1 MLTPTKETMQ
11 QEIDRLRRRIAELE
25 AREQTSVL
33 PNIIYGET
41 SLHANQMRYSVYE
54 SEQKFRSFFE
64 QSWDGLVLVNNE
76 GRIIAWNQ
84 GAERI
89 WGLTRQEVLG
99 ELVWDVQ
106 FRVAPPEKRSQETY
120 EKARKTTKRFLNGEP
135 LPFAGKWIG
144 QEIQRPDGHC
154 RTVHSMVFPIQT
166 NNGLFIGSIVRDIT
180 ELKKIE
186 EGLRESEERHRV
198 ISELISDYVYA
209 ACISQHHTFGLQ
221 WVSGA
226 FERITGYT
234 QQDLRDAELWE
245 QIIHP
250 DDRSRVH
257 NVHHSILQNQEIVV
271 EYRIITSK
279 NETRWLR
286 DYMRTLP
293 CKNPTC
299 VCRIVGAV
307 QDITEDRRAAE
318 ALLEARDAAQAANR
332 AKSEFLG
339 NISHEIRTPLNA
351 IIGMTNLLMDA
362 NLTPEEQEFV
372 EIARSSGK
380 SLLVIINDI
389 LDFVRIESETL
400 ELEYQPFGLHECIEE
415 VLHIVQPE
423 ADEKGL
429 TIHTVLDDTI
439 PQHYIGDV
447 AYIRQILVKL
457 LGNAV
462 KFTRQGSIV
471 LKITSDGP
479 TSSHT
484 KQQTCDAPAHM
495 LHVQIQDSGIGIP
508 HEQMPYLFQPFR
520 QLDGSITRSYGGTG
534 LGLVTCKRLAE
545 MMGGSIWVESEVG
558 KGSIFHVTF
567 AVDTTAHAP
576 LPGVSAPDTSSSLP
590 PMPRSMQP
598 KLHILL
604 AEDNTINQR
613 VMQRMLEHIG
623 YRADFAANGFE
634 VLEALERQCYDVLF
648 MDINMPEMDGLQA
661 TRRIREILPANQ
673 QPWIIALLTPTMHA
687 DAATWVLSSGMNDEL
702 HKPVRLE
709 ELEKA
714 LHRVPRFAFR
724 VPCTGPAI
732 DTQVLEQFVST
743 VGQNKPSMLEELV
756 NIFLNDTQQKI
767 DALHTALQQGN
778 SNDIIQH
785 AQAVVSNSAQ
795 LGATTLSMLCKE
807 IEYIGRSQNLKN
819 ANELL
824 EQVKIEYQRVRTAL
838 APFLVNQ
845 PA

>member
-11 QEIDRLRRRIAELE
+11 QEIERLRRRIAELE
-25 AREQTSVL
+25 AREQASVL
-33 PNIIYGET
+33 PNTIYGET

-106 FRVAPPEKRSQETY
+106 FRVAPEDKRNQETY
-120 EKARKTTKRFLNGEP
+120 EKARQTTKRFLSGEP
-135 LPFAGKWIG
+135 LPFAGKWVE
-144 QEIQRPDGHC
+144 QQIQRPDGNC
-154 RTVHSMVFPIQT
+154 RMVHSLVFPIQT
-166 NNGLFIGSIVRDIT
+166 KNGVFIGSIVRDIT
-180 ELKKIE
+180 ELKKTE
-186 EGLRESEERHRV
+186 EGLRESEERHRI

-209 ACISQHHTFGLQ
+209 ACVSQNHTLTLQ

-234 QQDLRDAELWE
+234 QQDLHHAELWE

-250 DDRSRVH
+250 DDRSRVRTVLH
-257 NVHHSILQNQEIVV
+257 AILQNQEIVV
-271 EYRIITSK
+271 EYRIITSQ
-279 NETRWLR
+279 NETRWLW

-293 CKNPTC
+293 CKKPTC

-307 QDITEDRRAAE
+307 QDITEDHRAAE
-318 ALLEARDAAQAANR
+318 ALLEARDAAEAANR

-389 LDFVRIESETL
+389 LDFVRIESEAL
-400 ELEYQPFGLHECIEE
+400 ELEHQPFGLQECIEE

-423 ADEKGL
+423 ATEKGL
-429 TIHTVLDDTI
+429 TIHTTLDDTI
-439 PQHYIGDV
+439 PQHYMGDV

-462 KFTRQGSIV
+462 KFTKQGDIV
-471 LKITSDGP
+471 LKVTSDGTAAP
-479 TSSHT
+479 RSNQPGS
-484 KQQTCDAPAHM
+484 DAPGHM

-520 QLDGSITRSYGGTG
+520 QLDSSITRSYGGTG

-567 AVDTTAHAP
+567 AVDTTAHAT
-576 LPGVSAPDTSSSLP
+576 LPYASARDASNSAPPL
-590 PMPRSMQP
+590 PRSMQP

-613 VMQRMLEHIG
+613 VMQRMIEHIG
-623 YRADFAANGFE
+623 YRADVAANGFE

-661 TRRIREILPANQ
+661 TRRIRETLPSNQ

-687 DAATWVLSSGMNDEL
+687 DSATWVLSSGMNDEL

-724 VPCTGPAI
+724 VPCPGPAI

-767 DALHTALQQGN
+767 DALHTSLQQGN
-778 SNDIIQH
+778 SNDVIQQ
-785 AQAVVSNSAQ
+785 AQAIVSNSAQ

-807 IEYIGRSQNLKN
+807 IEHIGRSQNLKD

-824 EQVKIEYQRVRTAL
+824 EQVKTEYQRVRTAL
-838 APFLVNQ
+838 GPFLVNQ